1 MKKLTAIAL
10 SVAITGIYAHSAAA
24 QDSVNGYTRQDGTT
38 VQPYE
43 RTAPDDTQTDNYSYQ
58 GNVNPY
64 TGRVG
69 TEGDSQS
76 ESSSYSGERSN
87 SGF

>member
-1 MKKLTAIAL
+1 MKKLTIIAL
-10 SVAITGIYAHSAAA
+10 ALATTALFAQRAAA

-43 RTAPDDTQTDNYSYQ
+43 RTAPDNTQTNNYSSR

-64 TGRVG
+64 TGQVG
-69 TEGDSQS
+69 THNDSQRNG
-76 ESSSYSGERSN
+76 SSYSSRSN